1 MTIYANAAHAFIYV
15 AGLRFDT
22 VEDPAYDS
30 GPNSGKPGPRWR
42 VYPGVPD
49 WAAWTERHPPGL

>member
-1 MTIYANAAHAFIYV
+1 MTIYADPTHAFMYV

-30 GPNSGKPGPRWR
+30 GPNSGKPGARWR
-42 VYPGVPD
+42 VSPSVPD
-49 WAAWTERHPPGL
+49 WATWTVRHPPGL